1 MTAGS
6 EAEESAELLPI
17 AVVDI
22 AWEGVDTAVL
32 GMSRD
37 DPQPTSLMNVCRA
50 VLAAYALEPDDVIF
64 VIAGD
69 FVESVKARLPAG
81 PYRDTY
87 DETRGA
93 GTVGGKT
100 MTVGDQIHVVF
111 HAWLFLDPDAVEA
124 EGWDEEAVSLLRKS
138 ADARARQV
146 RRTIVHEARHVA
158 IAQAGEANLTLDGV
172 SWQRQNFVSVAQQ
185 VIEEYRAELA
195 VPMELREQYEVELP
209 VDSLTALRE
218 DLRRIAMVEYQQHL
232 DVGRLAY
239 DVTQQSH
246 HAWKALAYV
255 AAARRVFNVPLADPV
270 PPRVASAEDW
280 LLMADPH
287 WAAFEDLLSHIP
299 DGSVRISSGQLDDV
313 TNEVADLL
321 VDWLRT
327 LGFVWSETHFL
338 IESWDLMV

>member
-1 MTAGS
+1 M
-6 EAEESAELLPI
+6 
-17 AVVDI
+17 
-22 AWEGVDTAVL
+22 AWEGVDTAML
-32 GMSRD
+32 GMSRA
-37 DPQPTSLMNVCRA
+37 DPQPTYLMNVCRA
-50 VLAAYALEPDDVIF
+50 VLASHALDPDEVTF

-69 FVESVKARLPAG
+69 FVESVKARLPEG

-100 MTVGDQIHVVF
+100 LRVGDQIHVIF

-124 EGWDEEAVSLLRKS
+124 EGWDADAVSQLRES
-138 ADARARQV
+138 ADARAKQV
-146 RRTIVHEARHVA
+146 RRTIVHEAQHVA
-158 IAQAGEANLTLDGV
+158 IAQAGEADLALDGL

-195 VPMELREQYEVELP
+195 VPIELREQYEVALP
-209 VDSLTALRE
+209 VESLTALRG

-239 DVTQQSH
+239 DITQQSH

-280 LLMADPH
+280 LLMADQH
-287 WAAFEDLLSHIP
+287 WVTFEDLLSHVP
-299 DGSVRISSGQLDDV
+299 DGTVRLSSGQLDDV
-313 TNEVADLL
+313 TNELADLL
-321 VDWLRT
+321 IEWLRT

-338 IESWDLMV
+338 VESWDLMV